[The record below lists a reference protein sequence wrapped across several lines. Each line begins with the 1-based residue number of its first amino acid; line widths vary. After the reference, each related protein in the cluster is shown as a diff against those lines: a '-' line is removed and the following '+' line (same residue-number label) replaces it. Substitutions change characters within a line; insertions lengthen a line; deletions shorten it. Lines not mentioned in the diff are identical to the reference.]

1 MSISLFNY
9 WKCIYTHTHIYI
21 YTHIYMANEVS
32 GYELLE
38 RKALRSM
45 GWKGKIDTIYDL
57 EVMQL
62 LGDTIMK
69 NDSAGK

>member
-1 MSISLFNY
+1 MLISLFNY
-9 WKCIYTHTHIYI
+9 WKCIY
-21 YTHIYMANEVS
+21 IYMVNGLS